1 MLIAKIRKKGM
12 EIKTIR
18 KNNSMTE
25 RIRCMQ
31 VGEIVKVPSNRDS
44 VKSII
49 TRLKREGKMYKTT
62 VSGMAT
68 GIIVE
73 RVG

>member
-1 MLIAKIRKKGM
+1 
-12 EIKTIR
+12 
-18 KNNSMTE
+18 
-25 RIRCMQ
+25 MQ